1 MADKALNMRLIAHDS
16 LGEFGGMGEGISL
29 QLAKGGRRILWMA
42 HESAPKNFT
51 AVDVT
56 DPRKPKMIV
65 QTELRHRQMRS
76 NSLEVCG
83 DVMAV
88 AYQTTKTGDKAAGI
102 ELFDISEP
110 EKPKSISFFDCSGPH
125 SRGVHQVWFVDGE
138 YIHFAGGAA
147 DFHPRNPLDDQIYRI
162 IDVKNP
168 AKPRD
173 VGRWWLPGTREGD
186 DAPPQA
192 RHPKFDAGIRVHNTN
207 VYPDRPDRAYIAYID
222 GGAMIL
228 DIADKSNPKLVSRWN
243 PHPPNNGFTHTV
255 LPLLDRDLLVVSDEC
270 VRNNGEDW
278 PKLCWI
284 LDARNEKNL
293 VPVAT
298 LPIPPVEEFRSPRGR
313 YGAHNLHENRPGP
326 SYRSSTRIF
335 STYFGGGIRVHDISN
350 PYQPKEIAYY
360 VSESPKNSKIG
371 SIQINDVH
379 VDENQIV
386 YAMDRFSGG
395 LYVLEMTV

>member
-1 MADKALNMRLIAHDS
+1 MADKSLNMRLLAHDA

-56 DPRKPKMIV
+56 DPRKPKMLL
-65 QTELRHRQMRS
+65 QTDLPHRGMRS

-88 AYQTTKTGDKAAGI
+88 AYQTTKAGDKPAGV
-102 ELFDISEP
+102 ELFDISNP
-110 EKPKSISFFDCSGPH
+110 EAPKSISLFDCSGPH

-138 YIHFAGGAA
+138 YVHFSGGAA
-147 DFHPRNPLDDQIYRI
+147 DFRPRNPLDDQIYRI
-162 IDVKNP
+162 IDVRNP
-168 AKPRD
+168 SKPTEA
-173 VGRWWLPGTREGD
+173 GRWWLPGTREGD
-186 DAPPQA
+186 DAPALA
-192 RHPKFDAGIRVHNTN
+192 RHPKFDSGIRVHNTN

-222 GGAMIL
+222 GGAHVL
-228 DIADKSNPKLVSRWN
+228 DISDKARPKLLGSWN

-255 LPLLDRDLLVVSDEC
+255 LPLLERDLLIVSDEC

-278 PKLCWI
+278 PKLTWV
-284 LDARNEKNL
+284 LDARNERNL
-293 VPVAT
+293 VSIAT
-298 LPIPPVEEFRSPRGR
+298 LPLPEPREFRNPKGR
-313 YGAHNLHENRPGP
+313 YGSHNLHENRPGP
-326 SYRSSTRIF
+326 SFRSDTRIF
-335 STYFGGGIRVHDISN
+335 GAYFGGGVRVHDLTN

-360 VSESPKNSKIG
+360 VPEAPKGSKVG
-371 SIQINDVH
+371 SVQINDVY

-395 LYVLEMTV
+395 LYVMEMTV